1 MGGRYSIL
9 LISLVCAILGFVLV
23 IAFDNEAEGVEIGE
37 VTSVEKIGQL
47 LKQRDELARVK
58 SEREATIRNLQ
69 NSIAEFE
76 QVAAERNSYVKEI
89 QQELLNARAFAGLVP
104 LEGPGVEIILND
116 RKRDSIFFI
125 SPGLYEYFIVHDS
138 DLLNVLNELRGAG
151 AEAIAVNG
159 TRIMANSRI
168 SCGGPT
174 INVGKYGRFTPPF
187 IIQAVGDPER
197 LAASF
202 QQPDSIY
209 HELIAWG
216 LEFKIKKVDRIV
228 IPRYLGDVEFRYGN
242 TIGDGE

>member
-23 IAFDNEAEGVEIGE
+23 IAFDNEVEGVEIGE
-37 VTSVEKIGQL
+37 ITSVEKIEQL
-47 LKQRDELARVK
+47 IKQRDALAK
-58 SEREATIRNLQ
+58 AKTEQDETIGRLQ
-69 NSIAEFE
+69 NSIAGFE
-76 QVAAERNSYVKEI
+76 QVAAERNSYVKLI
-89 QQELLNARAFAGLVP
+89 QQELLSVRAFAGFVP
-104 LEGPGVEIILND
+104 LEGPGIEIVLND
-116 RKRDSIFFI
+116 RKRDSILFSNSSI
-125 SPGLYEYFIVHDS
+125 YKYFIVHDS
-138 DLLNVLNELRGAG
+138 DLLNVINELRGAG

-187 IIQAVGDPER
+187 VIQAVGDPDR

-228 IPRYLGDVEFRYGN
+228 IPRYLGDVELKYGN
-242 TIGDGE
+242 MN